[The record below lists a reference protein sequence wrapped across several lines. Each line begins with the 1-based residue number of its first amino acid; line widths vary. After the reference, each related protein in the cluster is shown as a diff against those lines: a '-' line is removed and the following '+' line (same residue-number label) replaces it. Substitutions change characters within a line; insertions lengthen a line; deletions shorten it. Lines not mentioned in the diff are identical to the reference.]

1 MYRLV
6 GTDGGRYYS
15 WPIEP
20 GEHIVGRGKN
30 ADFLIADDTV
40 SKNHAIIGAVQSGEG
55 VYVVDQGSKNGTLVN
70 GKRITARTSLK
81 EGDSISFGQT
91 EFRLCCGQDKGG
103 VITSGPGVY
112 TTRLAEVDPEKSV
125 FLSINEAL
133 EPLPSKVTDLPQ
145 VLPTLFEMAKMLV
158 LPGPQEEMLENALGL
173 VSRVIPAERLAILTR
188 AEDSNDL
195 ITKTCLLP
203 GGKDPGGFSLSRTV
217 AEEILTQKNSI
228 LIDPHDDPRFARQES
243 IIRSDIGSA
252 MAVPLFDGGV
262 VLGILYVDTTNVMQ
276 RYNNDYLRLLATFGN
291 LIASRLLNYELMRE
305 RQEKEVFAAE
315 LRRASMI
322 QRNLLTKSIPQLE
335 GYKVHA
341 FQEQCQAVGGDL
353 YDLARLPDGRLVFV
367 VADVSGKGMGGAL
380 LMANILAS
388 FRILYEDASF
398 SLCRVVK
405 QVSQQLFKHSAPE
418 DFATVF
424 VGAVDPGKNRLSFVN
439 AGHNPALLVGSDG
452 AVKKL
457 GASGPMIGAF
467 GFTEWEEETVSLNSG
482 DLILVFTDGIV
493 EADKGSEYYG
503 NERLERLVCSHKE
516 DTPVDLV
523 DRIMGDVVK
532 FVDGSARS
540 DDITML
546 AIKRN

>member
-15 WPIEP
+15 WSIQP
-20 GEHIVGRGKN
+20 GEHTIGRGKG
-30 ADFLIADDTV
+30 ADFVVADGTV
-40 SKNHAIIGAVQSGEG
+40 SKNHAVIALAADGEKL
-55 VYVVDQGSKNGTLVN
+55 YVIDQGSKNGTLVN
-70 GKRITARTSLK
+70 GVRITERTELK
-81 EGDSISFGQT
+81 ERDSVIFGQA
-91 EFRLCCGQDKGG
+91 EFRICVGDEGAVASSSMGTPQ
-103 VITSGPGVY
+103 
-112 TTRLAEVDPEKSV
+112 TTRLAENDPEKSV

-133 EPLPSKVTDLPQ
+133 QPLPSKVADLPQ

-158 LPGPQEEMLENALGL
+158 LPGPQEEMLGNALGL
-173 VSRVIPAERLAILTR
+173 VNKVIPAERLAILTR
-188 AEDSNDL
+188 AEEGDEL
-195 ITKTCLLP
+195 ITKGCVLP

-217 AEEILTQKNSI
+217 AEEILNQKSSM

-262 VLGILYVDTTNVMQ
+262 VLGILYVDTTNPLH

-322 QRNLLTKSIPQLE
+322 QRNLLTKKIPELE
-335 GYKVHA
+335 GYKIHA
-341 FQEQCQAVGGDL
+341 FQEQCRMVGGDL
-353 YDLARLPDGRLVFV
+353 YDMARLPDGRLVFV

-388 FRILYEDASF
+388 FRILYEDSSF
-398 SLCRVVK
+398 ALCRILK
-405 QVSQQLFKHSAPE
+405 QVSQQLFNYSAPE

-424 VGAVDPGKNRLSFVN
+424 VGVIDPVKHELCFVN
-439 AGHNPALLVGSDG
+439 AGHNPALLVRRDG
-452 AVKKL
+452 TL
-457 GASGPMIGAF
+457 TLLEASGTMIGAF
-467 GFTEWEEETVSLNSG
+467 VFSDWQEETVRLESG
-482 DLILVFTDGIV
+482 DLVFVFSDGVV
-493 EADKGSEYYG
+493 EADKDGKHYG
-503 NERLERLVCSHKE
+503 DERLERFVRSHRE
-516 DTPVDLV
+516 DAPAALV
-523 DRIMGDVVK
+523 DHIMSDIME
-532 FVDGSARS
+532 FAAGSARS

-546 AIKRN
+546 AVKRD